1 MLHPGT
7 PIRPC
12 VSALLLTPDRK
23 VIIQLRDD
31 KRDLPFPAHWA
42 TLGGQIES
50 GETPEQAMRRELYE
64 ETELTLPLTYW
75 RRIDHAYVWN
85 GRPGYVENYAFVGH
99 FDGVVS
105 EIRLHEGQRLDCF
118 NAEEI
123 DHIPIAYGL
132 EKLLKEFFIDY
143 VHRIGSN
150 L

>member
-7 PIRPC
+7 PVRPC
-12 VSALLLTPDRK
+12 VSVLLLTPDRK

-31 KRDLPFPAHWA
+31 KPDLPFPAHWA
-42 TLGGQIES
+42 TLGGRIEA
-50 GETPEQAMRRELYE
+50 GESPEEAVCRELYE

-75 RRIDHAYVWN
+75 RRVDHAYVWN
-85 GRPGYVENYAFVGH
+85 GQPGYVENHAFVGH
-99 FDGVVS
+99 YDGMVS

-118 NAEEI
+118 DAEQI

-132 EKLLKEFFIDY
+132 EKLLKEFFAEY
-143 VHRIGSN
+143 VRHLSSN